1 MVCCAIPVE
10 QILILFSVNHS
21 YAKGAK
27 MPYKRVTVE
36 IEFDNLV
43 NTDDTQRIPR
53 IIENCNREF
62 INALG
67 VNIVKVKLIVPSK

>member
-1 MVCCAIPVE
+1 
-10 QILILFSVNHS
+10 
-21 YAKGAK
+21 

-53 IIENCNREF
+53 IIENCNRQF

-67 VNIVKVKLIVPSK
+67 VNIEKVKLIVPWNEKTSVKEAET